1 MLITSFVVGIAEGFL
16 AQLPRLDDS
25 FLSRS
30 EDLQDKRLAVN
41 LTTFGLKLT
50 FCFTV
55 SGIRL
60 LGEFQDDADCRVTTS
75 LDVLKQLQDPSQIT
89 PLIRSGQLQL
99 DGDIHVAQQFATL
112 LKETEIDWAEH
123 LSRFF
128 GDGMAQRIVN
138 AANKVIETF
147 TTGIKT
153 SERAV
158 TEFAQDE
165 AKLSPHPLEAQSFS
179 EEVSAVAANVDKLAA
194 RIAAYEQMQN
204 KG

>member
-1 MLITSFVVGIAEGFL
+1 
-16 AQLPRLDDS
+16 
-25 FLSRS
+25 
-30 EDLQDKRLAVN
+30 
-41 LTTFGLKLT
+41 
-50 FCFTV
+50 
-55 SGIRL
+55 
-60 LGEFQDDADCRVTTS
+60 
-75 LDVLKQLQDPSQIT
+75 
-89 PLIRSGQLQL
+89 
-99 DGDIHVAQQFATL
+99 
-112 LKETEIDWAEH
+112 
-123 LSRFF
+123 
-128 GDGMAQRIVN
+128 MAQRIVN

>member
-16 AQLPRLDDS
+16 SQLPRLDDS
-25 FLSRS
+25 FLKRMAS
-30 EDLQDKRLAVN
+30 LQDKRLAVN
-41 LTTFGLKLT
+41 LLTFNLKLT
-50 FCFTV
+50 FCFTA

-60 LGEFQDDADCRVTTS
+60 LGEYQDDADCRVITS

-112 LKETEIDWAEH
+112 LKDTEIDWEEH

-128 GDGMAQRIVN
+128 GDGMSHRIVN
-138 AANKVIETF
+138 VAKKVIDTF
-147 TTGIKT
+147 VSGLQTT
-153 SERAV
+153 ERVV

-165 AKLSPHPLEAQSFS
+165 AKLSPHPLEVEAYSKGVS
-179 EEVSAVAANVDKLAA
+179 EVNARVDKLDAK
-194 RIAAYEQMQN
+194 ITAYE
-204 KG
+204 KELT